1 MMEAGGGASRSGQA
15 DSGTE
20 SDSILPVRT
29 EISLEGSRYG
39 SRPIAHKHLKLKCK
53 NYLNEWFIPHLNTDT
68 QSFRLECIPQLIT
81 NLSQLASTRKC
92 TSFNACSKV
101 YLTFECVHKLDI
113 TLVNVLVCF
122 SHSKNMLMMGKAS
135 FLNKKKATHSMFR
148 GGEEL
153 VVGQSYSGP
162 SN

>member
-1 MMEAGGGASRSGQA
+1 MEAGGGASRSGQA

-92 TSFNACSKV
+92 TSFTRKYTSHSSA
-101 YLTFECVHKLDI
+101 HKLDI